1 MNAIQTAIALSF
13 VGILSLIIAYIVNM
27 QAQAVFQDEANA
39 AAQTL
44 ADSVANQ
51 LRVGVAS
58 ILLPNVRRFN
68 LSISLPLYSP
78 PFDAFYYE
86 VMLKNEEEV
95 KKKGVLVV
103 YVNLTAYRGAGIAF
117 ANASKAVYNVTSIYG
132 VSVCAEGNTPLA
144 QCGCGPGLVNLSKP
158 GCYTVWKMPAP
169 TYVRQVVFA
178 KK

>member
-13 VGILSLIIAYIVNM
+13 VGLLSLLIAYIIDL
-27 QAQAVFQDEANA
+27 QAQAVLQDEVNA

-68 LSISLPLYSP
+68 LSTSLPLYSP
-78 PFDAFYYE
+78 AFDVFYYE
-86 VMLKNEEEV
+86 VMLKNEE
-95 KKKGVLVV
+95 GVLVV
-103 YVNLTAYRGAGIAF
+103 YVNLTAYRGAGMAF
-117 ANASKAVYNVTSIYG
+117 ANAFKAVYNVTSIYG
-132 VSVCAEGNTPLA
+132 VSICAEGSAPLA

-169 TYVRQVVFA
+169 TYVRQQVVFT
-178 KK
+178 KR

>member
-13 VGILSLIIAYIVNM
+13 VGALSLIIAYIVNM
-27 QAQAVFQDEANA
+27 QAQMVFQDEANA

-58 ILLPNVRRFN
+58 ILLPNVHRFN
-68 LSISLPLYSP
+68 LSASLPLYSP

-86 VMLKNEEEV
+86 VMLKNEE
-95 KKKGVLVV
+95 GVLVV
-103 YVNLTAYRGAGIAF
+103 YVDLTAYRGAGMAF
-117 ANASKAVYNVTSIYG
+117 AKASKAVYNVTSIYG
-132 VSVCAEGNTPLA
+132 VSICAEGNAPLD
-144 QCGCGPGLVNLSKP
+144 QCRCGPGLVNLSKP

>member
-13 VGILSLIIAYIVNM
+13 VGALSLIIAYIVNM

-58 ILLPNVRRFN
+58 ILLPNVRRLN
-68 LSISLPLYSP
+68 LSASLPLYSP

-86 VMLKNEEEV
+86 VTLTNE
-95 KKKGVLVV
+95 KGVLVV
-103 YVNLTAYRGAGIAF
+103 YIDLTAYRGAGVAV
-117 ANASKAVYNVTSIYG
+117 AKASKAVYNVTSIRG
-132 VSVCAEGNTPLA
+132 VSICVEGKPPA
-144 QCGCGPGLVNLSKP
+144 PQCGCGPGLVNLTKP
-158 GCYTVWKMPAP
+158 NCYAKWAMPAP
-169 TYVRQVVFA
+169 TYVRRVVFS
-178 KK
+178 KR

>member
-13 VGILSLIIAYIVNM
+13 VGALSLIIAYIVNM

-58 ILLPNVRRFN
+58 ILLPNVRRLN
-68 LSISLPLYSP
+68 LSASLPLYSP

-86 VMLKNEEEV
+86 VVMKNEE
-95 KKKGVLVV
+95 GVLAV
-103 YVNLTAYRGAGIAF
+103 YINLTVYRGAGMAT
-117 ANASKAVYNVTSIYG
+117 AKASRAVYNVTSILG
-132 VSVCAEGNTPLA
+132 VSICAEGKPPTP
-144 QCGCGPGLVNLSKP
+144 QCGCGPGLVNLTRP
-158 GCYTVWKMPAP
+158 NCYVKWMMPAP
-169 TYVRQVVFA
+169 TYVRRVVFS
-178 KK
+178 KR